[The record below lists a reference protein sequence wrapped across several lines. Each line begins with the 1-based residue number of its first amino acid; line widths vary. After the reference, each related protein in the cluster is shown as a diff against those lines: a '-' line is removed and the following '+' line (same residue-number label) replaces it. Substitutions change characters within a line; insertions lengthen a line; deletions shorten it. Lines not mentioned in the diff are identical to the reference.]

1 MAIGLVVKKCG
12 MSRLFNDDG
21 RSIPVTILEVSPT
34 FVSQIKTSV
43 IDGYSSLQITTGEK
57 KNK

>member
-21 RSIPVTILEVSPT
+21 RSYFGDNI
-34 FVSQIKTSV
+34 
-43 IDGYSSLQITTGEK
+43 GGES
-57 KNK
+57 NICLPN